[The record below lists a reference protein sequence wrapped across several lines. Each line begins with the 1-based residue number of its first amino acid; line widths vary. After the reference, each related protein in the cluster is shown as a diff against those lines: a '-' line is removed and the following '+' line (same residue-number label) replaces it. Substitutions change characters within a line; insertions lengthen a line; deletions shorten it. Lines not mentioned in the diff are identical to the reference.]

1 MEYQFQKEGFSMEL
15 VVRTSIDNIKSN
27 KYKNA
32 DAFLFGLKGLS
43 IDRNLIA
50 LDELKLLDTS
60 NIYILLD
67 KNMFNSDLAYL
78 EEVLIC
84 LDKLSLKGI
93 LFYDLAVLSISK
105 RLGIKTPLIW
115 NQNFFVTNY
124 RTCNYYFNEG
134 VSGALISSEITK
146 DEIIEISKNTKL
158 DLFVN
163 IFGRQMM
170 AFSKRYLVSNYFTFI
185 GEVNDKDV
193 NYMSERTGSYP
204 VVEKDFGTKFF
215 NKEVL
220 CGIRYINEFKPF
232 INHLILDDYMIDED
246 VFVKILS
253 IFKEGLDASGD
264 ELIGLEREVNS
275 LVSCDLGFFDKK
287 TIYVVKRK

>member
-1 MEYQFQKEGFSMEL
+1 MNKIVTICGSFKYKDMMLKKSLEL
-15 VVRTSIDNIKSN
+15 ELEDKYVVLQPVYGIDNYSWLIT
-27 KYKNA
+27 
-32 DAFLFGLKGLS
+32 FT
-43 IDRNLIA
+43 RNNG
-50 LDELKLLDTS
+50 D
-60 NIYILLD
+60 
-67 KNMFNSDLAYL
+67 
-78 EEVLIC
+78 
-84 LDKLSLKGI
+84 
-93 LFYDLAVLSISK
+93 
-105 RLGIKTPLIW
+105 
-115 NQNFFVTNY
+115 
-124 RTCNYYFNEG
+124 
-134 VSGALISSEITK
+134 
-146 DEIIEISKNTKL
+146 
-158 DLFVN
+158 
-163 IFGRQMM
+163 IFD
-170 AFSKRYLVSNYFTFI
+170 F
-185 GEVNDKDV
+185 DKDV